1 MTLHR
6 STLKPFWASLG
17 LIFSVAL
24 LALSMPR
31 FISSLYSLYPE
42 TLLKQTKTIKDAFYY
57 NAINELDTAISWHND
72 PLYWQNKALCY
83 LKLYYSTTTT
93 PEQKSD
99 ALKLGQSAL
108 EQGLSLSPI
117 DPFAWYRL
125 ASARDLANAD
135 IKQIQ
140 SAYKLSLYS
149 GRVEPELLSPR
160 IKFGLNHSKSFDFEA
175 NELWLKQI
183 PVLFQLQSTE
193 LVNLAITTP
202 ALKTFIFAVFLFEH
216 EKLMQFNKAFES
228 TYQKILKSQK

>member
-1 MTLHR
+1 M
-6 STLKPFWASLG
+6 
-17 LIFSVAL
+17 
-24 LALSMPR
+24 
-31 FISSLYSLYPE
+31 
-42 TLLKQTKTIKDAFYY
+42 
-57 NAINELDTAISWHND
+57 
-72 PLYWQNKALCY
+72 
-83 LKLYYSTTTT
+83 
-93 PEQKSD
+93 
-99 ALKLGQSAL
+99 
-108 EQGLSLSPI
+108 
-117 DPFAWYRL
+117 
-125 ASARDLANAD
+125 ANAD

-193 LVNLAITTP
+193 LVNLAITNP